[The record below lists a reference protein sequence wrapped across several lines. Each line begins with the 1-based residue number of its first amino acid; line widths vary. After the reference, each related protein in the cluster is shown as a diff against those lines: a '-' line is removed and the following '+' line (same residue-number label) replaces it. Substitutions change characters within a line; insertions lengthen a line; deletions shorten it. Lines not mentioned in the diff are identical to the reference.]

1 MTPKDLSIAVNELIL
16 KKWPKWVGLGKRFER
31 KKVRI
36 SDLCVQKAMLI
47 SQPPYE
53 AQEINYTQNN
63 RNELN
68 FMDR

>member
-1 MTPKDLSIAVNELIL
+1 MSVS
-16 KKWPKWVGLGKRFER
+16 R